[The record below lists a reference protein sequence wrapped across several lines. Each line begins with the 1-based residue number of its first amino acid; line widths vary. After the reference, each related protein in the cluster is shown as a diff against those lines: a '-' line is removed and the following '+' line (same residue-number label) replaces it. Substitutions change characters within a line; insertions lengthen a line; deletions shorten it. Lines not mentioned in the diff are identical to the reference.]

1 LVTYKSDP
9 NRPTAAAVFSS
20 ASDGAEHL
28 ARHHDLNVPPE
39 TESPKL
45 LKNNVADDGATCLDV
60 SGRRM
65 PPAVFLG
72 CTSFST
78 STRFRDGSSLF
89 AIAAVLLLPFF
100 LRSKPKG
107 RKKKLEA
114 STRLNTNRS
123 AGGFRVLWTDAGAAE
138 KLRACPF
145 EIVRRANA
153 TCAGLS
159 GAL

>member
-1 LVTYKSDP
+1 MVLPAWMFPGGGCRRRSSWAAP
-9 NRPTAAAVFSS
+9 ASRPAPGSETGAASSPSPPSSRYPSCAVSQK
-20 ASDGAEHL
+20 EK
-28 ARHHDLNVPPE
+28 E
-39 TESPKL
+39 
-45 LKNNVADDGATCLDV
+45 
-60 SGRRM
+60 
-65 PPAVFLG
+65 
-72 CTSFST
+72 
-78 STRFRDGSSLF
+78 
-89 AIAAVLLLPFF
+89 
-100 LRSKPKG
+100 
-107 RKKKLEA
+107 LEA